1 MDIERNEVAKP
12 VVVHEQMSNQCSG
25 DFQSTEIGSDSNC
38 YLVNL
43 CTKPSNHE
51 IRHYLKGKCKI
62 LADLGSSQE
71 VYGKEEEFLPD
82 NLTIS
87 SEDMPNPKEVFW
99 TDHGPMVPSC
109 PNTPEIIN
117 VPPGK
122 QRGNQ
127 KPYRITEIGYSRPI
141 LQEVVD
147 ESVYWRL
154 DKPIVYGKEFDLL
167 STSGRKKAEEQIKKS
182 KPDLIVAQW
191 IGDILSKTKDH
202 TGKEF
207 SFSKRR
213 QVRPM
218 LQWMQEMWTW
228 QKERGKLWMGE
239 HPSKVQMWKEVS
251 IRRMLND
258 SWSSEQPGNQMK
270 YYHTRTLKTR
280 KAVQ

>member
-1 MDIERNEVAKP
+1 MDKARDEVISTVLSESTNDQSSDA
-12 VVVHEQMSNQCSG
+12 
-25 DFQSTEIGSDSNC
+25 FQTTEIGSDSDC

-62 LADLGSSQE
+62 LADLGDSQE

-82 NLTIS
+82 DLMIS
-87 SEDMPNPKEVFW
+87 SEEMPNPKEVFW
-99 TDHGPMVPSC
+99 TDHGPMDPSC
-109 PNTPEIIN
+109 PNTPEITT

-127 KPYRITEIGYSRPI
+127 KPFRITEIGCSRPI

-154 DKPIVYGKEFDLL
+154 DKPIVYGKEYDLL

-191 IGDILSKTKDH
+191 IGDILSQTKDY
-202 TGKEF
+202 TGK
-207 SFSKRR
+207 
-213 QVRPM
+213 
-218 LQWMQEMWTW
+218 
-228 QKERGKLWMGE
+228 
-239 HPSKVQMWKEVS
+239 
-251 IRRMLND
+251 
-258 SWSSEQPGNQMK
+258 
-270 YYHTRTLKTR
+270 
-280 KAVQ
+280 